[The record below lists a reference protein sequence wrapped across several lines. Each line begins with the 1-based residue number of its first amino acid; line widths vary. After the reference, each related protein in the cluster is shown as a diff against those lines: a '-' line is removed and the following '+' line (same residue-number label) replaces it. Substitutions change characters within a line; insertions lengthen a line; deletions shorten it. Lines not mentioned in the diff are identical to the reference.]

1 MSHAKV
7 LVDCFFYKFYMDRNE
22 FMKFDFKN
30 IIPMSMTSRKD
41 LLGDVD
47 RTALKYDNLPEN
59 KVLFS
64 APQPKKTKERA
75 LSDDITHKKKTRKH
89 VVLPHF
95 SLSEGT
101 DVNVILSNV
110 SDLNLSLRNSPI
122 TSSVRRRSSLN
133 LLI

>member
-7 LVDCFFYKFYMDRNE
+7 LVDCFFYTFYMDRNE
-22 FMKFDFKN
+22 FMKFNLKN
-30 IIPMSMTSRKD
+30 IRPMSMTSRKD

-47 RTALKYDNLPEN
+47 RTALKDDNLPEN

-75 LSDDITHKKKTRKH
+75 FSDDITHKKKTIKH
-89 VVLPHF
+89 VALPHF

-101 DVNVILSNV
+101 DANVILSNV
-110 SDLNLSLRNSPI
+110 SDLNLSLLNSPI